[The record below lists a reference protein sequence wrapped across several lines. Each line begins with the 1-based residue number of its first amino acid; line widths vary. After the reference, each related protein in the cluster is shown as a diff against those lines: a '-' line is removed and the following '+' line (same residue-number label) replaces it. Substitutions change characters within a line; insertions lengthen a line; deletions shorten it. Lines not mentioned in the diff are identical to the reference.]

1 MLELT
6 EGWQEEYQW
15 LCRQRAH
22 FPPRADIWHL
32 RFHWP
37 AEQTAITTALQQQ
50 TYRLNPLERTTKGN
64 GDVIHLRCSRDALV
78 MKRLATRLQGCLPL
92 SRRCTHVK
100 GNGGLKAAVSE
111 VQRQLP
117 RYRYVIR
124 TDIKGYYEHID
135 QMVLLQQLE
144 GVIKDR
150 FIMNLLVQ
158 AIRRTVHWGGLY

>member
-1 MLELT
+1 
-6 EGWQEEYQW
+6 
-15 LCRQRAH
+15 
-22 FPPRADIWHL
+22 
-32 RFHWP
+32 
-37 AEQTAITTALQQQ
+37 
-50 TYRLNPLERTTKGN
+50 
-64 GDVIHLRCSRDALV
+64 
-78 MKRLATRLQGCLPL
+78 
-92 SRRCTHVK
+92 
-100 GNGGLKAAVSE
+100 

-158 AIRRTVHWGGLY
+158 AIRRTVHWGGLYRDVHQGIARGCPLSPILGALYLKSVDQAFTKSGLFPVLCPLYGSVIWMTS